1 MMALQRR
8 QRRIAAEGVRRGVS
22 RRQHLAQAIRTFSER
37 AMKSS
42 AAIVPLKDLD
52 LDESAAYQNAAVTA
66 VLRKDLEWLD
76 PL

>member
-37 AMKSS
+37 AMRRS
-42 AAIVPLKDLD
+42 AAIVPLKDLGV
-52 LDESAAYQNAAVTA
+52 DESAAHQSAPVTA
-66 VLRKDLEWLD
+66 VQEPDCWI
-76 PL
+76 P